1 MADIYDRAKS
11 QAARVLAPRSAGGKG
26 LELTLRRTVAGEY
39 DPVTGATT
47 PDVVTNYDGSG
58 LRENYRTQDVDGSLI
73 KAGDVRFMVSPVL
86 INGNDTP
93 EPLTTDLII
102 FDGDT
107 YTVQAVEPGDYAG
120 LACFFYAQA
129 RK

>member
-1 MADIYDRAKS
+1 MTDIYDRAKAT
-11 QAARVLAPRSAGGKG
+11 AARQLAPRSQGGKG
-26 LELTLRRTVAGEY
+26 LELTLRRTVPGEY
-39 DPVTGATT
+39 DPDTGTSPDTT
-47 PDVVTNYDGSG
+47 TDYLGSG
-58 LRENYRTQDVDGSLI
+58 LRENYKTQDIDGTLI
-73 KAGDVRFMVSPVL
+73 KAGDVKIMISPL
-86 INGNDTP
+86 LLNGSDMP
-93 EPLTTDLII
+93 EPLTTDLIL

>member
-1 MADIYDRAKS
+1 M
-11 QAARVLAPRSAGGKG
+11 LAPRSAGGKG

-39 DPVTGATT
+39 DPVTGIT
-47 PDVVTNYDGSG
+47 PAPVVTDYAGSG

-73 KAGDVRFMVSPVL
+73 KAGDVKMLISPLL
-86 INGNDTP
+86 INGSDMP
-93 EPLTTDLII
+93 EPLTTDKIL